1 MGHLSETPTDEITTR
16 SDFRSRNRQ
25 LAATMSKERRTY
37 LPRIVGDKVMM
48 PADLKRLHK
57 YMLDVEHIGIISN
70 EMREVVARGRAS
82 ACQRRHAHRQIRRR
96 VRLPLLDLRRHRHRA
111 IYVVA
116 KRSKTLGKTVV
127 RCRISDVRF
136 GSEAAR

>member
-57 YMLDVEHIGIISN
+57 TCSMLNTSALSLTRCARWSPGAELRLANGVMLIGKFDG
-70 EMREVVARGRAS
+70 EFAS
-82 ACQRRHAHRQIRRR
+82 H
-96 VRLPLLDLRRHRHRA
+96 
-111 IYVVA
+111 
-116 KRSKTLGKTVV
+116 SST
-127 RCRISDVRF
+127 
-136 GSEAAR
+136 